1 MDYKLIAL
9 DMDGT
14 LLNDKKEITDKNKEA
29 ISKATAQGV
38 KIVLSSGRSY
48 DGIAYAYKEL
58 GISGSDEYMINC
70 GGNLIESLDKEI
82 IYEKVLDNSVCEKV
96 ARELNANKLNY
107 ILIDEEGNS
116 YDSYQ
121 EWMEQHMLN
130 NELGIVKFMVHTHK
144 RKLLE
149 AAKLLHQKFDQE
161 FFVVVTSKQDIEIF
175 PKEVNKGK
183 ALKKLAKYLKIKSDE
198 ILVIGDWD
206 NDIPMIKFAGLG
218 IAMGNSPEH
227 VKKASDEITADN
239 NHSGVGQAIEKY
251 VLKEGEAL
259 DEL

>member
-1 MDYKLIAL
+1 
-9 DMDGT
+9 
-14 LLNDKKEITDKNKEA
+14 
-29 ISKATAQGV
+29 
-38 KIVLSSGRSY
+38 VLSSGRSY

-130 NELGIVKFMVHTHK
+130 NELGIVKFMVHTHN
-144 RKLLE
+144 
-149 AAKLLHQKFDQE
+149 
-161 FFVVVTSKQDIEIF
+161 
-175 PKEVNKGK
+175 VNCWRRQS
-183 ALKKLAKYLKIKSDE
+183 YSIKNL
-198 ILVIGDWD
+198 IR
-206 NDIPMIKFAGLG
+206 
-218 IAMGNSPEH
+218 NSL
-227 VKKASDEITADN
+227 S
-239 NHSGVGQAIEKY
+239 
-251 VLKEGEAL
+251 L
-259 DEL
+259 